1 MVPRPTA
8 PRPVVPR
15 LVVPRPFI
23 PRPATPTPAAFGVE
37 LAVAVVE
44 VAELDEEGED
54 EEIAVV
60 PELFEELMTP
70 ELLTELQGTDVVVA
84 APTAPGIAPTTELV
98 ARFIPTPSNVGS
110 AGITGLPAEQGAR
123 FAPPE

>member
-37 LAVAVVE
+37 FAIAVVG
-44 VAELDEEGED
+44 VAELDDEED
-54 EEIAVV
+54 EDNGSEPAVNRS
-60 PELFEELMTP
+60 EKL
-70 ELLTELQGTDVVVA
+70 
-84 APTAPGIAPTTELV
+84 
-98 ARFIPTPSNVGS
+98 
-110 AGITGLPAEQGAR
+110 AGLRSQCQRT
-123 FAPPE
+123 

>member
-37 LAVAVVE
+37 FAIAVVG
-44 VAELDEEGED
+44 VAELDDEED
-54 EEIAVV
+54 EEVAVV

-70 ELLTELQGTDVVVA
+70 EVLTELQGTDVVVA

-110 AGITGLPAEQGAR
+110 AGITGVPAEQGAR

>member
-37 LAVAVVE
+37 FAIAVVE
-44 VAELDEEGED
+44 VAEPDDERDEEV
-54 EEIAVV
+54 AVV

-70 ELLTELQGTDVVVA
+70 EVLTELQGTDVVVA

-110 AGITGLPAEQGAR
+110 AGITGVPAEQGAR
-123 FAPPE
+123 FTPPE

>member
-37 LAVAVVE
+37 FAIAVVG
-44 VAELDEEGED
+44 VAELDDEED
-54 EEIAVV
+54 EEVAVV

-70 ELLTELQGTDVVVA
+70 EVLTELQGTDVVVA
-84 APTAPGIAPTTELV
+84 APPPPGIAPTTELV

>member
-1 MVPRPTA
+1 MVPRPTV

-37 LAVAVVE
+37 FAIAVVG
-44 VAELDEEGED
+44 VAELDDEED
-54 EEIAVV
+54 EEVAVV

-70 ELLTELQGTDVVVA
+70 ELLTELQGTDVVA

-110 AGITGLPAEQGAR
+110 AGITGVPVEQGAR
-123 FAPPE
+123 FTLPE

>member
-1 MVPRPTA
+1 MPM
-8 PRPVVPR
+8 
-15 LVVPRPFI
+15 
-23 PRPATPTPAAFGVE
+23 PAAFGVE

-54 EEIAVV
+54 EEVAVV

-70 ELLTELQGTDVVVA
+70 ELLTELQGTDVVA
-84 APTAPGIAPTTELV
+84 ASTAPGIAPTTELV

-110 AGITGLPAEQGAR
+110 AGITGVPAEQGAR

>member
-1 MVPRPTA
+1 M
-8 PRPVVPR
+8 PR

-37 LAVAVVE
+37 FAVAVVG

-54 EEIAVV
+54 EEVAVV

-70 ELLTELQGTDVVVA
+70 EVLTELQGTDVC

-98 ARFIPTPSNVGS
+98 ARFIPTPSNIGS
-110 AGITGLPAEQGAR
+110 AGITGVPAEQGAR
-123 FAPPE
+123 FALPE